1 MQPRLH
7 SDSQVKIL
15 KTLVL
20 AGVLSLV
27 NVGLQAQ
34 SATIPAGSKVYI
46 SEMPEGLDGYIRAEI
61 MKKKVPLSVVL
72 TDETADYI
80 MTGSAQARKGSWHEG
95 WLSAEKDKSTGSV
108 VIVKKSNPNEVLWA
122 EEAGDRSLMW
132 GSFARGGAR
141 KVASR
146 LVDRL
151 KKVVR

>member
-1 MQPRLH
+1 MKRF
-7 SDSQVKIL
+7 S
-15 KTLVL
+15 TVL
-20 AGVLSLV
+20 LAVVLSHVSVSL
-27 NVGLQAQ
+27 LAQ

-61 MKKKVPLSVVL
+61 MKKKVPLTVVL
-72 TDETADYI
+72 TDETADFI

-108 VIVKKSNPNEVLWA
+108 VIVKKSNPSEVLWA

-132 GSFARGGAR
+132 GSLARGGPR

-151 KKVVR
+151 KKVVEVKKDTE